1 MSQPTTLIVWGA
13 NSAIAQAVAQ
23 LFVARDWRVI
33 GVAHDHATPTTPYD
47 SLWSCDLSDTT
58 MVNSTA
64 LQIAQQYGSECDAML
79 FAAGRMHASKIRD
92 TSAQL
97 WHRIVSDNLTTAHLT
112 TTASLALLKADA
124 TMMYLSAYSANIQLP
139 NIGAYAASKAALE
152 AYLTVLGKEERQKRI
167 IAYRMGAVDTPLWQD
182 APFKLPRGAY
192 APADMATKILS
203 HFDGGARGAVDC

>member
-1 MSQPTTLIVWGA
+1 MSQPATLIVWGA

-23 LFVARDWRVI
+23 LFAARDWRVI
-33 GVAHDHATPTTPYD
+33 GVAHQHTTPHAPYET
-47 SLWSCDLSDTT
+47 LWSCDLSDAT
-58 MVNSTA
+58 MIDSTA
-64 LQIAQQYGSECDAML
+64 LQIAQQYGSEVDAML

-97 WHRIVSDNLTTAHLT
+97 WQRIVADNLTSAHLT
-112 TTASLALLKADA
+112 TTASLALLRADA

-192 APADMATKILS
+192 SPADMANKILAQ
-203 HFDGGARGAVDC
+203 FDGGARGAVDC

>member
-1 MSQPTTLIVWGA
+1 MSQPATLIVWGA

-23 LFVARDWRVI
+23 LFVARAWRVV
-33 GVAHDHATPTTPYD
+33 GVAHHHSSPIAGYD
-47 SLWSCDLSDTT
+47 SLWACDLSDAA
-58 MVNSTA
+58 MVDSTA
-64 LQIAQQYGSECDAML
+64 LQIAQQYGSESDAML

-92 TSAQL
+92 TSASL
-97 WHRIVSDNLTTAHLT
+97 WQRIIADNITTAHLT
-112 TTASLALLKADA
+112 TTASLALLKTDA

-192 APADMATKILS
+192 APADMAAKILS
-203 HFDGGARGAVDC
+203 HFDSGARGAVDC